1 MNRLERLLQ
10 YIDDDYVEDDA
21 RKVGGPISAEFS
33 KKVQRSWLM
42 NDSYRPLERVADYV
56 PQVGDTVL

>member
-1 MNRLERLLQ
+1 M
-10 YIDDDYVEDDA
+10 IDDDYVEDDA